1 MQEVLKGWKDVNK
14 KFFRGVAGAP
24 AEGVVEDV
32 NAVIL
37 LANLC
42 YVFHE
47 FFKEKLRVAFT
58 AGARGRL
65 PQLTPGNVYRN

>member
-1 MQEVLKGWKDVNK
+1 M
-14 KFFRGVAGAP
+14 
-24 AEGVVEDV
+24 EDV

-47 FFKEKLRVAFT
+47 FFKEKLRAAFT

-65 PQLTPGNVYRN
+65 PTFLNFFHFFLTFFQKYCTFFYVFD

>member
-1 MQEVLKGWKDVNK
+1 VICGNFLKKKQEVEKISRRCGRRLS
-14 KFFRGVAGAP
+14 P
-24 AEGVVEDV
+24 LEGVVEDV

-47 FFKEKLRVAFT
+47 FFKEKLRAAFT

-65 PQLTPGNVYRN
+65 PPS

>member
-1 MQEVLKGWKDVNK
+1 M
-14 KFFRGVAGAP
+14 
-24 AEGVVEDV
+24 EDV

-47 FFKEKLRVAFT
+47 FFKEKLRAAFT

-65 PQLTPGNVYRN
+65 PTF